1 MKRMKSKDG
10 VVFPGCVRASTK
22 IVLQARVKVGE
33 LRERKEKKNGG
44 KKNVRIV
51 KITKQNDIYRVVK
64 IRVEVEK
71 RLEELKR
78 FIYIDNRSTFRL
90 ILQYE
95 IFLWENFENIN
106 EMIFL
111 LIVYLF
117 STMNI

>member
-1 MKRMKSKDG
+1 MS
-10 VVFPGCVRASTK
+10 
-22 IVLQARVKVGE
+22 E
-33 LRERKEKKNGG
+33 KNGG

-51 KITKQNDIYRVVK
+51 KITKQNDIKNRVVK

-106 EMIFL
+106 EMTFL
-111 LIVYLF
+111 LVVYLF
-117 STMNI
+117 KYNEYLVL